1 MTPSERSGLKEET
14 NSGWGYLGGGCDLE
28 SFIPQVRKA
37 LQPLVEEGLQI
48 NEITW
53 THYTQIAETDSG
65 YAHTVATFDRY
76 HKPQQDV
83 PARRLASSNT
93 WELTIRYSIVT
104 DTVQVGL
111 WAGAGLYFQT
121 AKEPTILFLVGRTQ
135 HRCVFDKRLDLLMG
149 ES

>member
-14 NSGWGYLGGGCDLE
+14 QSGWGYLGGGCDLE
-28 SFIPQVRKA
+28 SFMPQVRKA

-76 HKPQQDV
+76 HKP
-83 PARRLASSNT
+83 RLASSNI

-104 DTVQVGL
+104 DTVQVEL
-111 WAGAGLYFQT
+111 WEGAGLYFQT

-135 HRCVFDKRLDLLMG
+135 HRCVFDKRLDLLMDPI
-149 ES
+149 